1 MPNIVAV
8 VLRGWVAFISA
19 LGLYAYLHN
28 SHFAWFPKVIL
39 ALVAFGLLGIAHRLR
54 SEENEGTWN
63 TAGMYL
69 WGASTLATFLWAWH
83 FDSVQI
89 SDFGVYF
96 RCGSEISSNIAKWV
110 DDCQSQYL
118 HKNLIYWTR
127 SLLYTAPI
135 EFLAGAD
142 YTILKLW
149 NAGLHSATIA
159 LWYVGLRHYY
169 GPRTATIATGFLVFY
184 PEWWFTLTLATT
196 DNVILLFV
204 VAFTLLLP
212 QLQRRPHGALII
224 ISLSLSVILFAANML
239 RTIGSLL
246 LLTAIVWSV
255 SQRSMRSKAYDVLWL
270 MAVSLIYVLLSS
282 TIEYVS
288 PASAS
293 GHLQFL
299 KVLSSI
305 DFSTLQ
311 SFGSNYPWVEHF
323 WFSVPEEWRTTIAF
337 EKIYLEMVNGFHQW
351 PLYLYQKAS
360 LVFDGSGYYRLSSSL
375 YAGFN
380 PDTVYTVPE
389 STVPFSL
396 TVESWLAAVGAMYLV
411 LALATIFRTPLSAPA
426 FIALIWTG
434 VFALMILGLSE
445 AQPRYTVLL
454 APALSLLCA
463 LAVCGP
469 VEAKSLQPVGSWT
482 NSPFSPFLGLLFIAV
497 LFGILL
503 LGLNIARRIHHNP
516 ILFAS
521 KIDPGAPHC
530 NSQSATLEVNYK
542 QLRIFMPK
550 GTNCAAVNLPVSRE
564 VQKISFFVSGSRF
577 PYLWEPPTPSSFQYK
592 IKIRE
597 QSILEQSLGEKSVRW
612 HLIELNDLVLDAI
625 TQVSFFFDRK
635 DSDTDDSIDV
645 SLFMEIRS

>member
-1 MPNIVAV
+1 
-8 VLRGWVAFISA
+8 
-19 LGLYAYLHN
+19 
-28 SHFAWFPKVIL
+28 
-39 ALVAFGLLGIAHRLR
+39 
-54 SEENEGTWN
+54 
-63 TAGMYL
+63 
-69 WGASTLATFLWAWH
+69 
-83 FDSVQI
+83 
-89 SDFGVYF
+89 
-96 RCGSEISSNIAKWV
+96 
-110 DDCQSQYL
+110 
-118 HKNLIYWTR
+118 
-127 SLLYTAPI
+127 
-135 EFLAGAD
+135 
-142 YTILKLW
+142 
-149 NAGLHSATIA
+149 
-159 LWYVGLRHYY
+159 
-169 GPRTATIATGFLVFY
+169 
-184 PEWWFTLTLATT
+184 
-196 DNVILLFV
+196 
-204 VAFTLLLP
+204 
-212 QLQRRPHGALII
+212 
-224 ISLSLSVILFAANML
+224 
-239 RTIGSLL
+239 
-246 LLTAIVWSV
+246 
-255 SQRSMRSKAYDVLWL
+255 
-270 MAVSLIYVLLSS
+270 
-282 TIEYVS
+282 
-288 PASAS
+288 
-293 GHLQFL
+293 
-299 KVLSSI
+299 
-305 DFSTLQ
+305 
-311 SFGSNYPWVEHF
+311 
-323 WFSVPEEWRTTIAF
+323 
-337 EKIYLEMVNGFHQW
+337 
-351 PLYLYQKAS
+351 
-360 LVFDGSGYYRLSSSL
+360 
-375 YAGFN
+375 
-380 PDTVYTVPE
+380 
-389 STVPFSL
+389 
-396 TVESWLAAVGAMYLV
+396 LAAVGAMYLV
-411 LALATIFRTPLSAPA
+411 LALSTIFRTPLSAPA

-482 NSPFSPFLGLLFIAV
+482 NSPFSPFLGFLFIAV

-516 ILFAS
+516 ILFVS